1 VTLPTPSQA
10 TISNSSCL
18 IVLEAIGHLDL
29 LQHLYQA
36 VLIPPAVAA
45 EWGTPPP
52 PWLNVQPLSN
62 QPLAQ
67 ALRLQLGPGEAE
79 AITLALEIGAQRL
92 ILDDQRARRV
102 ANSLQLPITGTV
114 GIILRAKQV
123 GLIALVR
130 PVLDAMRTAGF
141 WLSDSLYRQ
150 ALQLAGE

>member
-1 VTLPTPSQA
+1 
-10 TISNSSCL
+10 L
-18 IVLEAIGHLDL
+18 IVLEATAHLDL

-52 PWLNVQPLSN
+52 PWLRVQPISN

-79 AITLALEIGAQRL
+79 AIALAVEIGANRL
-92 ILDDQRARRV
+92 ILDDRRARRI
-102 ANSLQLPITGTV
+102 ASNLQVPITGTV
-114 GIILRAKQV
+114 GIVLRAKQL
-123 GLIALVR
+123 GFIPLVR

-141 WLSDSLYRQ
+141 WLSDPLYKQ